1 MGGMEITLPNIFYF
15 ISSISPLLLSFF
27 LVMASIFNQ
36 NLKGIVYLGGILLAT
51 VINTIVLYMIKNEKT
66 IDAAPTCNLVN
77 LPFNMSR
84 YNVPSL
90 NSSLIAFTMAYLIMP
105 MQFSNN
111 MNYSIISFL
120 IGLFLMDGV
129 NKILNK
135 CTNTTGVILGLFVG
149 GTLGLLWY
157 SIFHATGYDSLLY
170 FNELTSNKV
179 YCDRPKKQTF
189 KCAVYK
195 NGELVKSL

>member
-1 MGGMEITLPNIFYF
+1 MGGMDITLPNIFYF

-36 NLKGIVYLGGILLAT
+36 NLKGIVYLAGILLAT
-51 VINTIVLYMIKNEKT
+51 VINTIVLYIIRNEKT

-77 LPFNMSR
+77 LPFNMSK

>member
-1 MGGMEITLPNIFYF
+1 
-15 ISSISPLLLSFF
+15 
-27 LVMASIFNQ
+27 
-36 NLKGIVYLGGILLAT
+36 
-51 VINTIVLYMIKNEKT
+51 
-66 IDAAPTCNLVN
+66 
-77 LPFNMSR
+77 
-84 YNVPSL
+84 
-90 NSSLIAFTMAYLIMP
+90 MAYLIMP

>member
-36 NLKGIVYLGGILLAT
+36 NLKGIVYLAGILLAT

-66 IDAAPTCNLVN
+66 IDAAPTCSLVN

-129 NKILNK
+129 NKIINN
-135 CTNTTGVILGLFVG
+135 CTTTTGVILGLLVG
-149 GTLGLLWY
+149 GLLGFIWY

-170 FNELTSNKV
+170 FNETTSNKV

>member
-36 NLKGIVYLGGILLAT
+36 NLKGIVYLAGILLAT
-51 VINTIVLYMIKNEKT
+51 VINTIVLYIIRNEKT

-77 LPFNMSR
+77 LPFNMSK

>member
-36 NLKGIVYLGGILLAT
+36 NLKGIVYLAGILLAT
-51 VINTIVLYMIKNEKT
+51 VINTIVLYIIRNEKT

>member
-36 NLKGIVYLGGILLAT
+36 NLKGIVYLAGILLAT

-66 IDAAPTCNLVN
+66 IDAAPTCSLVN

-157 SIFHATGYDSLLY
+157 SLFHATGYDSLLY

>member
-27 LVMASIFNQ
+27 LVMTSIFNQ
-36 NLKGIVYLGGILLAT
+36 DLKGLVYLAGILFAT
-51 VINTIVLYMIKNEKT
+51 LINSVVLYMVKSPKN
-66 IDAAPTCNLVN
+66 INASPTCSLVN
-77 LPFNMSR
+77 LPFNMSN
-84 YNVPSL
+84 YNSPSL
-90 NSSLIAFTMAYLIMP
+90 NSSLIAFTMAYLILP

-170 FNELTSNKV
+170 FNEVTSNKV